1 MTEEKSQFTK
11 LVIKIAK
18 NISIFF
24 TVFFV
29 SAITAAACVIF
40 TKKSQ
45 PRNVEAASKVKI
57 IQQCVNLTETESQE
71 KTFPGKFESTMSRM
85 ISGKETAK
93 GDRAVELE
101 EIARKKA
108 HERKKSAKEKRRRL
122 INKHKKHYSSSNLEL
137 MAHLI
142 YGEAGDQDDKCQ
154 QAVGMVVINRA
165 NDTSFKQDTVKDV
178 IFSPGQYACTKD
190 GNFDK
195 TPSKQAYKNAKAVL
209 TGNTII
215 DVPEDVVYQAQF
227 TQGSAVWKKLGTET
241 FCRK

>member
-1 MTEEKSQFTK
+1 MVK
-11 LVIKIAK
+11 L
-18 NISIFF
+18 
-24 TVFFV
+24 
-29 SAITAAACVIF
+29 
-40 TKKSQ
+40 
-45 PRNVEAASKVKI
+45 E
-57 IQQCVNLTETESQE
+57 
-71 KTFPGKFESTMSRM
+71 
-85 ISGKETAK
+85 
-93 GDRAVELE
+93 
-101 EIARKKA
+101 
-108 HERKKSAKEKRRRL
+108 
-122 INKHKKHYSSSNLEL
+122 
-137 MAHLI
+137 
-142 YGEAGDQDDKCQ
+142 DQDDKCQ

>member
-24 TVFFV
+24 IVFFV

-85 ISGKETAK
+85 ITGKETAK
-93 GDRAVELE
+93 GDRAAKLE
-101 EIARKKA
+101 KKLILQRKKKLARKK
-108 HERKKSAKEKRRRL
+108 EIKKLYSA
-122 INKHKKHYSSSNLEL
+122 YNLEL

-142 YGEAGDQDDKCQ
+142 NGEAGDQNDECQ
-154 QAVGMVVINRA
+154 QVVGMVVVNRVF
-165 NDTSFKQDTVKDV
+165 DESFKQNTIKDV
-178 IFSPGQYACTKD
+178 IFSEGQYACTDSKKS
-190 GNFDK
+190 GYYK
-195 TPSKQAYKNAKAVL
+195 EPSKQVWKNAKAVL
-209 TGNTII
+209 TGRTII
-215 DVPEDVVYQAQF
+215 NVPRNVVFQSQF
-227 TQGSAVWKKLGTET
+227 AQGSKIWKKIGTEI
-241 FCRK
+241 FCCK

>member
-85 ISGKETAK
+85 ITGKEIAK

-101 EIARKKA
+101 KIARKKA
-108 HERKKSAKEKRRRL
+108 RKRKIAL
-122 INKHKKHYSSSNLEL
+122 NL

-142 YGEAGDQDDKCQ
+142 NGEASDQNDACQ
-154 QAVGMVVINRA
+154 QAVGRVVLNRI
-165 NDTSFKQDTVKDV
+165 KDKDYPNTIRGV
-178 IFSPGQYACTKD
+178 IFQNRQYACT
-190 GNFDK
+190 DK
-195 TPSKQAYKNAKAVL
+195 KNSGYYKEPSKKVWKNAKAVL
-209 TGNTII
+209 SGNTII
-215 DVPEDVVYQAQF
+215 DVPDNVVFQAQF
-227 TQGSAVWKKLGTET
+227 LQGSGLYMKIGTEY
-241 FCRK
+241 FCYK

>member
-85 ISGKETAK
+85 ITGKETAK
-93 GDRAVELE
+93 GDRAAKLE
-101 EIARKKA
+101 KKLILQRKKKLARKK
-108 HERKKSAKEKRRRL
+108 EIKKLYSA
-122 INKHKKHYSSSNLEL
+122 YNLEL

-142 YGEAGDQDDKCQ
+142 NGEAGDQNDECQ
-154 QAVGMVVINRA
+154 QVVGMVVVNRVF
-165 NDTSFKQDTVKDV
+165 DESFKQNTIKDV
-178 IFSPGQYACTKD
+178 IFSEGQYACTDSKKS
-190 GNFDK
+190 GYYK
-195 TPSKQAYKNAKAVL
+195 EPSKQVWKNAKAVL
-209 TGNTII
+209 TGRTII
-215 DVPEDVVYQAQF
+215 NVPRNVVFQSQF
-227 TQGSAVWKKLGTET
+227 AQGSKIWKKIGTEI
-241 FCRK
+241 FCCK